1 MPSIAHPSAL
11 LLPLPIPDAAEAG
24 HTGGNAAVEVIFVCL
39 LLLLFWG
46 AFRIMKK
53 KRT

>member
-1 MPSIAHPSAL
+1 MPSLAQLSAL
-11 LLPLPIPDAAEAG
+11 LLPRPIPVPSEAG
-24 HTGGNAAVEVIFVCL
+24 HVGGNAAVEVIFVCL